1 MMQEIIASS
10 ILIFAATLSYF
21 VRRRKPD
28 APSQTSRTVPQQLSR
43 EDFVSAEKPWL
54 LAVFTSSTCDACQ
67 DVSAKAK
74 VLTSSDVAVQ
84 IVEFQEMSDLHERY
98 SIDAVPT
105 TVIADQLG
113 VVRYGVLGPVTA
125 TDLWAAMARCRDP
138 KSSTELC

>member
-1 MMQEIIASS
+1 MQKIIASL
-10 ILIFAATLSYF
+10 ILLFAAALSFF
-21 VRRRKPD
+21 VRRRKSD

-43 EDFVSAEKPWL
+43 DDFGSAEKPWL

-67 DVSAKAK
+67 DVATKAK
-74 VLTSSDVAVQ
+74 VLASKDVVIQ
-84 IVEFQEMSDLHERY
+84 IIEFQEMPNLHARY

-105 TVIADQLG
+105 TVIADHRG
-113 VVRYGVLGPVTA
+113 VVQYGVLGPVTA